1 MKKTILFLNALLM
14 ITLSSCNDYFD
25 KTGDEQHITDKKFFG
40 DEAAFASALTDCYT
54 LMRSRDLYGGMLTL
68 EMMEFA
74 NQNMAPHDA
83 FSSAAA
89 QLNFADAAL
98 AARVDS
104 MTHAAYRVVAAC
116 NKLIDEAERTKV
128 VFTSAGKKKIITA
141 EAYALRAAVQF
152 DLLRLFH
159 PAPATDAGFRG
170 LPYVTHTSANVP
182 EALTTTQIL
191 QAVND
196 DLAHAAQLL
205 KTADPIL
212 KERNSIVGIGEFDRR
227 LRTFQMNYYA
237 VKAVQARVALWQGNY
252 EQAAVQ
258 ADSVLAHLQNTV
270 ARYRLFY
277 WVTPGHYG
285 SDFSFSREYV
295 FGIASTPTGFARLSD
310 DMFKTKGIQTT
321 TSLRDIYADNAD
333 IRYRAWFRQQ
343 GSSYA
348 MSNKFGSATLL
359 TDYVYST
366 SATASSL
373 PAAIPYIK
381 LGEVMLIKA
390 EALNEMGQ
398 TSAARSLLEEMQ
410 GYKDIS
416 YASRATSVTKESLR
430 ELIYAEARRDLFGEG
445 QLFYLNKR
453 LGLTS
458 VKAADGT
465 MRTVTLNQYTLP
477 LPADLYKAVQ

>member
-1 MKKTILFLNALLM
+1 MKKTIFFLIALLM
-14 ITLSSCNDYFD
+14 MTLSSCNDYFD

-40 DEAAFASALTDCYT
+40 DEAAFASALTDCYN

-74 NQNMAPHDA
+74 NQNIAPHDA
-83 FSSAAA
+83 ISSAAS

-98 AARVDS
+98 AARIDT

-159 PAPATDAGFRG
+159 PAPATDVGFRG

-212 KERNSIVGIGEFDRR
+212 KERNSIVGVDEFDRR

-252 EQAAVQ
+252 EQAVAQ
-258 ADSVLAHLQNTV
+258 SDSVLAHLQNTV

-343 GSSYA
+343 GSGYA

-366 SATASSL
+366 SATATSL

-430 ELIYAEARRDLFGEG
+430 ELLYEEARRDLFGEG

>member
-1 MKKTILFLNALLM
+1 M
-14 ITLSSCNDYFD
+14 TLSSCNDYFD

-212 KERNSIVGIGEFDRR
+212 KERNSIVGVGEFDRR

-252 EQAAVQ
+252 EQAVAQ

-343 GSSYA
+343 GSGYA

-366 SATASSL
+366 SATATSL

-465 MRTVTLNQYTLP
+465 MRTITLNQYTLP
-477 LPADLYKAVQ
+477 LPADLFNAIQ

>member
-1 MKKTILFLNALLM
+1 M

-54 LMRSRDLYGGMLTL
+54 LMRSRDLYGGILTL

-212 KERNSIVGIGEFDRR
+212 KERNSIVGVGEFDRR

-237 VKAVQARVALWQGNY
+237 VKAVQARVALWQGDY
-252 EQAAVQ
+252 EQAVAQ

-343 GSSYA
+343 GSGYA

-366 SATASSL
+366 SATATSL

-410 GYKDIS
+410 SYKDIS

-430 ELIYAEARRDLFGEG
+430 ELIYAEACRDLFGEG

-477 LPADLYKAVQ
+477 LPADLFNAIQ

>member
-1 MKKTILFLNALLM
+1 MKKMIFFLIALLM
-14 ITLSSCNDYFD
+14 MTLSSCNDYFD

-170 LPYVTHTSANVP
+170 LPYVTHTSANAP

-191 QAVND
+191 QAVNT

-212 KERNSIVGIGEFDRR
+212 KERNSIVGVGEFDRR

-252 EQAAVQ
+252 EQAVAQ

-343 GSSYA
+343 GSGYA

-366 SATASSL
+366 SATATSL

-398 TSAARSLLEEMQ
+398 TAAARSLLEEMQ

-477 LPADLYKAVQ
+477 LPADLFNAIQ

>member
-1 MKKTILFLNALLM
+1 M
-14 ITLSSCNDYFD
+14 TLSSCNDYFD

-83 FSSAAA
+83 ISSAAA

-170 LPYVTHTSANVP
+170 LPYVTHTSVNVP

-205 KTADPIL
+205 KTVDPIL
-212 KERNSIVGIGEFDRR
+212 KERNSIVGVGEFDRR

-252 EQAAVQ
+252 EQAVAQ

-343 GSSYA
+343 GSGYA

-366 SATASSL
+366 SATATSL

-477 LPADLYKAVQ
+477 LPADLFNAIQ

>member
-1 MKKTILFLNALLM
+1 M

-54 LMRSRDLYGGMLTL
+54 LMRSRDLYGGMLTF

-159 PAPATDAGFRG
+159 PAPATDTGFRG

-343 GSSYA
+343 GSGYA

-366 SATASSL
+366 SATATSL

-398 TSAARSLLEEMQ
+398 TLAARSLLEEMQ
-410 GYKDIS
+410 SYKDIS

-430 ELIYAEARRDLFGEG
+430 ELLYEEARRDLFGEG

-453 LGLTS
+453 LGLTL
-458 VKAADGT
+458 VKAADGSI
-465 MRTVTLNQYTLP
+465 RTVTLNQYTLP
-477 LPADLYKAVQ
+477 LPADLFNAIQ

>member
-1 MKKTILFLNALLM
+1 MKKTIFFLIALLM
-14 ITLSSCNDYFD
+14 MTLSSCNDYFD

-83 FSSAAA
+83 ISSAAA

-170 LPYVTHTSANVP
+170 LPYVTHTSVNVP

-205 KTADPIL
+205 KTVDPIL
-212 KERNSIVGIGEFDRR
+212 KERNSIVGVGEFDRR

-252 EQAAVQ
+252 EQAVVQ

-343 GSSYA
+343 GSGYA

-366 SATASSL
+366 SATATSL

-381 LGEVMLIKA
+381 LGEVMLIKV
-390 EALNEMGQ
+390 EALNEIGQ
-398 TSAARSLLEEMQ
+398 TSAARTLLEEMQ

-430 ELIYAEARRDLFGEG
+430 ELIYAEACRDLFGEG

-458 VKAADGT
+458 VKAADGSI
-465 MRTVTLNQYTLP
+465 RTVTLNQYTLP
-477 LPADLYKAVQ
+477 LPADLFNAIQ

>member
-1 MKKTILFLNALLM
+1 M

-170 LPYVTHTSANVP
+170 LPYVTHTSANAP

-191 QAVND
+191 QAVNT
-196 DLAHAAQLL
+196 DLTHAAQLL

-212 KERNSIVGIGEFDRR
+212 KERNSIVGVGEFDRR

-252 EQAAVQ
+252 EQAVAQ

-285 SDFSFSREYV
+285 SDFSFSREFV

-343 GSSYA
+343 GSGYA

-366 SATASSL
+366 SATATSL

-398 TSAARSLLEEMQ
+398 TAAARSLLEEMQ

-458 VKAADGT
+458 VKATDGT
-465 MRTVTLNQYTLP
+465 MRTVMLNQYTLP
-477 LPADLYKAVQ
+477 LPADLFNAIQ

>member
-1 MKKTILFLNALLM
+1 M

-83 FSSAAA
+83 ISSAAA

-98 AARVDS
+98 AARIDS

-191 QAVND
+191 QAVNT

-205 KTADPIL
+205 KTVDPIL
-212 KERNSIVGIGEFDRR
+212 KERNSIVGVGEFDRR

-252 EQAAVQ
+252 EQAVVQ

-343 GSSYA
+343 GSGYA

-366 SATASSL
+366 SATATSL

-465 MRTVTLNQYTLP
+465 MRTVTLSQYTLP
-477 LPADLYKAVQ
+477 LPADLFNAIQ

>member
-1 MKKTILFLNALLM
+1 MKKTIFFLIALLM

-54 LMRSRDLYGGMLTL
+54 LMRSRDLYGGILTL

-212 KERNSIVGIGEFDRR
+212 KERNSIVGVGEFDRR

-252 EQAAVQ
+252 EQAVAQ

-285 SDFSFSREYV
+285 SDFSFSREFV

-343 GSSYA
+343 GSGYA

-366 SATASSL
+366 SATATSL

-381 LGEVMLIKA
+381 LGEVMLIKV

-430 ELIYAEARRDLFGEG
+430 ELLYEEARRDLFGEG

>member
-1 MKKTILFLNALLM
+1 MKKTIFFLIALLM
-14 ITLSSCNDYFD
+14 MTLSSCNDYFD

-83 FSSAAA
+83 ISSAAA

-98 AARVDS
+98 AARIDS

-170 LPYVTHTSANVP
+170 LPYVTHTSANAP

-212 KERNSIVGIGEFDRR
+212 KERNSIVGVGEFDRR

-252 EQAAVQ
+252 EEAVAQ

-343 GSSYA
+343 GSGYA

-366 SATASSL
+366 SATATSL

-477 LPADLYKAVQ
+477 LPADLFNAIQ

>member
-1 MKKTILFLNALLM
+1 M
-14 ITLSSCNDYFD
+14 TLSSCNDYFD

-83 FSSAAA
+83 ISSAAA

-170 LPYVTHTSANVP
+170 LPYVTHTSVNVP

-205 KTADPIL
+205 KTVDPIL
-212 KERNSIVGIGEFDRR
+212 KERNSIVGVGEFDRR

-252 EQAAVQ
+252 EQAAAQ

-343 GSSYA
+343 GSGYA

-366 SATASSL
+366 SATATSL

-381 LGEVMLIKA
+381 LGEVMLIKV
-390 EALNEMGQ
+390 EALNEIGQ
-398 TSAARSLLEEMQ
+398 TAAARSLLEEMQ

-453 LGLTS
+453 LGLTL

-477 LPADLYKAVQ
+477 LPADLFNAIQ

>member
-1 MKKTILFLNALLM
+1 MKKMIFFLIALLM
-14 ITLSSCNDYFD
+14 MTLSSCNDYFD

-170 LPYVTHTSANVP
+170 LPYVTHTSANAP

-191 QAVND
+191 QAVNT

-212 KERNSIVGIGEFDRR
+212 KERNSIVGVGEFDRR

-252 EQAAVQ
+252 EQAVAQ

-285 SDFSFSREYV
+285 SDFSFSREFV

-343 GSSYA
+343 GSGYA

-366 SATASSL
+366 SATATSL

-398 TSAARSLLEEMQ
+398 TAAARSLLEEMQ

-430 ELIYAEARRDLFGEG
+430 ELIYAEACRDLFGEG

-458 VKAADGT
+458 VKAADGSI
-465 MRTVTLNQYTLP
+465 RTVTLNQYTLP
-477 LPADLYKAVQ
+477 LPADLFNAIQ

>member
-1 MKKTILFLNALLM
+1 MKKTIFFLIALLM
-14 ITLSSCNDYFD
+14 MTLSSCNDYFD

-40 DEAAFASALTDCYT
+40 DEAAFASALTDCYN
-54 LMRSRDLYGGMLTL
+54 LMRSRNLYGGMLTL

-83 FSSAAA
+83 ISSAAS

-98 AARVDS
+98 AARIDTV
-104 MTHAAYRVVAAC
+104 THAAYRVVAAC

-191 QAVND
+191 QAVNT

-205 KTADPIL
+205 KTVDPIL
-212 KERNSIVGIGEFDRR
+212 KERNSIVGVGEFDRR

-252 EQAAVQ
+252 EQAVAQ

-295 FGIASTPTGFARLSD
+295 FGIASTPSGFARLSD

-398 TSAARSLLEEMQ
+398 TAAARTLLEEMQ
-410 GYKDIS
+410 SYKDIS
-416 YASRATSVTKESLR
+416 YASRVISVTKESLR

-458 VKAADGT
+458 VKAADGSI
-465 MRTVTLNQYTLP
+465 RTVTLNQYTLP
-477 LPADLYKAVQ
+477 LPADLFNAIQ

>member
-1 MKKTILFLNALLM
+1 M

-54 LMRSRDLYGGMLTL
+54 LMRSRNLYGGMLTL

-83 FSSAAA
+83 ISSAAA

-212 KERNSIVGIGEFDRR
+212 KERNSIVGVGEFDRR

-237 VKAVQARVALWQGNY
+237 VKALQARVALWQGNY
-252 EQAAVQ
+252 EQAAAQ

-277 WVTPGHYG
+277 WVSPGHYG

-295 FGIASTPTGFARLSD
+295 FGIASTPTGFAHLSD

-343 GSSYA
+343 GSGYA

-366 SATASSL
+366 SATATSL

-430 ELIYAEARRDLFGEG
+430 ELLYEEARRDLFGEG

-477 LPADLYKAVQ
+477 LPADLFNAIQ

>member
-1 MKKTILFLNALLM
+1 M

-40 DEAAFASALTDCYT
+40 DEAAFASALTDCYN

-74 NQNMAPHDA
+74 NQNIAPHDA
-83 FSSAAA
+83 ISSAAS

-212 KERNSIVGIGEFDRR
+212 KERNSIVGVGEFDRR

-252 EQAAVQ
+252 EQAVAQ

-343 GSSYA
+343 GSGYA

-366 SATASSL
+366 SATATSL

-398 TSAARSLLEEMQ
+398 TAAARSLLEEMQ

-453 LGLTS
+453 LGLMS

-465 MRTVTLNQYTLP
+465 MRTVTLSQYTLP
-477 LPADLYKAVQ
+477 LPADLFNAIQ

>member
-1 MKKTILFLNALLM
+1 MKKTIFFLIALLM
-14 ITLSSCNDYFD
+14 MTLSSCNDYFD

-40 DEAAFASALTDCYT
+40 DEAAFASALTDCYN

-74 NQNMAPHDA
+74 NQNIAPHDA
-83 FSSAAA
+83 ISSAAS

-98 AARVDS
+98 AARIDT

-170 LPYVTHTSANVP
+170 LPYVTHTSANAP

-191 QAVND
+191 QAVNT

-205 KTADPIL
+205 KTVDPIL
-212 KERNSIVGIGEFDRR
+212 KERNSIVGVGEFDRR

-252 EQAAVQ
+252 EQAVAQ

-295 FGIASTPTGFARLSD
+295 FGIASTPSGFARLSD

-398 TSAARSLLEEMQ
+398 TAAARSLLEEMQ
-410 GYKDIS
+410 SYKDIS
-416 YASRATSVTKESLR
+416 YASRVISVTKESLR

-458 VKAADGT
+458 VKAADGSI
-465 MRTVTLNQYTLP
+465 RTVTRNQYTLP
-477 LPADLYKAVQ
+477 LPADLFNAIQ

>member
-1 MKKTILFLNALLM
+1 M
-14 ITLSSCNDYFD
+14 TLSSCNDYFD

-83 FSSAAA
+83 FSSAAS

-170 LPYVTHTSANVP
+170 LSYVTNTSANVP

-212 KERNSIVGIGEFDRR
+212 KERNSIVGVGEFDRR

-252 EQAAVQ
+252 EQAVAQ

-343 GSSYA
+343 GSGYA

-366 SATASSL
+366 SATATSL

-477 LPADLYKAVQ
+477 LPADLFNAIQ

>member
-1 MKKTILFLNALLM
+1 M

-54 LMRSRDLYGGMLTL
+54 LMRSRDLYGGILTL

-191 QAVND
+191 QAVNT

-212 KERNSIVGIGEFDRR
+212 KERNSIVGVGEFDRR
-227 LRTFQMNYYA
+227 LRTFQMNFYA

-252 EQAAVQ
+252 EQAVAQ

-343 GSSYA
+343 GSGYA

-366 SATASSL
+366 SATATSL

-398 TSAARSLLEEMQ
+398 TAAARSLLEEMQ

-416 YASRATSVTKESLR
+416 YASRATSVIKESLR

-458 VKAADGT
+458 VKAADGSI
-465 MRTVTLNQYTLP
+465 RTVTLNQYTLP
-477 LPADLYKAVQ
+477 LPADLFNAIQ

>member
-1 MKKTILFLNALLM
+1 MKKTIFFLIALLM
-14 ITLSSCNDYFD
+14 MTLSSCNDYFD

-83 FSSAAA
+83 ISSAAS

-159 PAPATDAGFRG
+159 PTPATDAGFRG

-182 EALTTTQIL
+182 VALTTMQIL

-212 KERNSIVGIGEFDRR
+212 KERNSIVGVGEFDRR

-252 EQAAVQ
+252 EQAVAQ

-285 SDFSFSREYV
+285 SDFSFSREFV

-343 GSSYA
+343 GSGYA

-366 SATASSL
+366 SATATSL

-477 LPADLYKAVQ
+477 LPADLFNAIQ

>member
-1 MKKTILFLNALLM
+1 MKKTIFFLIALLM

-83 FSSAAA
+83 ISSAAA

-98 AARVDS
+98 AARIDS

-191 QAVND
+191 QAVNT

-212 KERNSIVGIGEFDRR
+212 KERNSIVGVGEFDRR

-252 EQAAVQ
+252 EQAVAQ

-343 GSSYA
+343 GSGYA

-366 SATASSL
+366 SATATSL

-416 YASRATSVTKESLR
+416 YASSATSVTKESLR

-465 MRTVTLNQYTLP
+465 MRTVTLNQYTFP
-477 LPADLYKAVQ
+477 LPADLFNAIQ

>member
-1 MKKTILFLNALLM
+1 MKKTIFFLIALLM

-83 FSSAAA
+83 ISSAAA

-98 AARVDS
+98 AARIDS

-191 QAVND
+191 QAVNV

-205 KTADPIL
+205 KTVDPIL
-212 KERNSIVGIGEFDRR
+212 KERNSIVGVGEFDRR

-252 EQAAVQ
+252 EQAVAQ

-270 ARYRLFY
+270 VRYRLFY

-343 GSSYA
+343 GSGYA

-366 SATASSL
+366 SATATSL

-465 MRTVTLNQYTLP
+465 MRTVTLSQYTLP
-477 LPADLYKAVQ
+477 LPADLFNAIQ

>member
-40 DEAAFASALTDCYT
+40 DETAFASALTDCYN
-54 LMRSRDLYGGMLTL
+54 LMRSRNLYGGMLTL
-68 EMMEFA
+68 EMIEFA

-159 PAPATDAGFRG
+159 PAPATDAGFHG
-170 LPYVTHTSANVP
+170 LPYVTHTSGNAP

-212 KERNSIVGIGEFDRR
+212 KERNSIVGVGEFDRR

-237 VKAVQARVALWQGNY
+237 VKAVQARAALWQGNY
-252 EQAAVQ
+252 EQAVAQ

-310 DMFKTKGIQTT
+310 DMFKTKGIQTA

-343 GSSYA
+343 GSGYA

-366 SATASSL
+366 SATATSL

-381 LGEVMLIKA
+381 LGEVMLIKV

-477 LPADLYKAVQ
+477 LPADLFNAIQ

>member
-1 MKKTILFLNALLM
+1 MKKTIFFLIALLM
-14 ITLSSCNDYFD
+14 MTLSSCNDYFD

-40 DEAAFASALTDCYT
+40 DETAFVSALTDCYT

-98 AARVDS
+98 AARIDS

-159 PAPATDAGFRG
+159 PTPATDAGFRG

-212 KERNSIVGIGEFDRR
+212 KERNSIVGVGEFDRR

-252 EQAAVQ
+252 EQAVAQ

-343 GSSYA
+343 GSGYA

-366 SATASSL
+366 SATATSL

-458 VKAADGT
+458 VKAADGSI
-465 MRTVTLNQYTLP
+465 RTVTPNQYTLP
-477 LPADLYKAVQ
+477 LPADLFNAIQ

>member
-1 MKKTILFLNALLM
+1 M
-14 ITLSSCNDYFD
+14 TLSSCNDYFD
-25 KTGDEQHITDKKFFG
+25 KTGDEQRITDKKFFG
-40 DEAAFASALTDCYT
+40 DEAAFASALTDCYN

-74 NQNMAPHDA
+74 NQNIAPHDA
-83 FSSAAA
+83 ISSAAS

-98 AARVDS
+98 AARIDT

-170 LPYVTHTSANVP
+170 LPYVTHTSANAP

-191 QAVND
+191 QAVNT

-205 KTADPIL
+205 KTVDPIL
-212 KERNSIVGIGEFDRR
+212 KERNSIVGVGEFDRR

-252 EQAAVQ
+252 EQAVAQ

-295 FGIASTPTGFARLSD
+295 FGIASTPSGFARLSD

-398 TSAARSLLEEMQ
+398 TAAARSLLEEMQ
-410 GYKDIS
+410 SYKDIS
-416 YASRATSVTKESLR
+416 YASRVISVTKESLR

-458 VKAADGT
+458 VKAADGSI
-465 MRTVTLNQYTLP
+465 RTVTRNQYTLP
-477 LPADLYKAVQ
+477 LPADLFNAIQ

>member
-54 LMRSRDLYGGMLTL
+54 LMRSRDLYGGILTL

-212 KERNSIVGIGEFDRR
+212 KERNSIVGVGEFDRR

-252 EQAAVQ
+252 EQAVAQ

-343 GSSYA
+343 GSGYA

-366 SATASSL
+366 SATATSL

-430 ELIYAEARRDLFGEG
+430 ELLYEEARRDLFGEG

-458 VKAADGT
+458 VKAADGS
-465 MRTVTLNQYTLP
+465 MRTVTLSQYTLP
-477 LPADLYKAVQ
+477 LPADLFNAIQ

>member
-1 MKKTILFLNALLM
+1 MKKTIFFLIALLM
-14 ITLSSCNDYFD
+14 MTLSSCNDYFD

-40 DEAAFASALTDCYT
+40 DEAAFASALTDCYN

-74 NQNMAPHDA
+74 NQNIAPHDA
-83 FSSAAA
+83 ISSAAS

-98 AARVDS
+98 AARIDT

-170 LPYVTHTSANVP
+170 LPYVTHTSANAP

-191 QAVND
+191 QAVNT

-205 KTADPIL
+205 KTVDPIL
-212 KERNSIVGIGEFDRR
+212 KERNSIVGVGEFDRR

-252 EQAAVQ
+252 EQAVAQ

-343 GSSYA
+343 GSGYA

-366 SATASSL
+366 SATATSL

-430 ELIYAEARRDLFGEG
+430 ELLYEEARRDLFGEG

-477 LPADLYKAVQ
+477 LPADLFNAIQ

>member
-1 MKKTILFLNALLM
+1 M

-170 LPYVTHTSANVP
+170 LPYVTHTSANAP

-191 QAVND
+191 QAVNT

-212 KERNSIVGIGEFDRR
+212 KERNSIVGVGEFDRR

-252 EQAAVQ
+252 EQAVAQ

-285 SDFSFSREYV
+285 SDFSFSREFV

-343 GSSYA
+343 GSGYA

-366 SATASSL
+366 SATATSL

-381 LGEVMLIKA
+381 LGEVMLIKV

-430 ELIYAEARRDLFGEG
+430 ELLYEEARRDLFGEG

>member
-1 MKKTILFLNALLM
+1 MKKTIFFLIALLM
-14 ITLSSCNDYFD
+14 MTLSSCNDYFD

-83 FSSAAA
+83 ISSAAA

-170 LPYVTHTSANVP
+170 LPYVTHTSVNVP

-196 DLAHAAQLL
+196 DLVHAAQFL

-212 KERNSIVGIGEFDRR
+212 KERNSIVGVGEFDRR

-252 EQAAVQ
+252 EQAVAQ

-343 GSSYA
+343 GSGYA

-366 SATASSL
+366 SATATSL

-430 ELIYAEARRDLFGEG
+430 ELIYDEARRDLFGEG

-465 MRTVTLNQYTLP
+465 MRTVTLNQYTFP
-477 LPADLYKAVQ
+477 LPADLFNAIQ

>member
-1 MKKTILFLNALLM
+1 
-14 ITLSSCNDYFD
+14 
-25 KTGDEQHITDKKFFG
+25 
-40 DEAAFASALTDCYT
+40 
-54 LMRSRDLYGGMLTL
+54 MRSRDLYGGMLTL

-83 FSSAAA
+83 ISSAAS
-89 QLNFADAAL
+89 QLNFADMAL

-191 QAVND
+191 QAVNN

-343 GSSYA
+343 GSGYA
-348 MSNKFGSATLL
+348 MSYKFGSATLL

-366 SATASSL
+366 SATATSL

-445 QLFYLNKR
+445 QLFYLNKW

-458 VKAADGT
+458 VKAADGSI
-465 MRTVTLNQYTLP
+465 RTVTLNQYTLP
-477 LPADLYKAVQ
+477 LPADLFNAIQ

>member
-1 MKKTILFLNALLM
+1 M

-116 NKLIDEAERTKV
+116 NKLIDEDERTKV

-159 PAPATDAGFRG
+159 PAPATDVGFRG

-212 KERNSIVGIGEFDRR
+212 KERNSIVGVGEFDRR

-252 EQAAVQ
+252 EQAAAQ

-343 GSSYA
+343 GSGYA

-366 SATASSL
+366 SATATSL
-373 PAAIPYIK
+373 PVAIPYIK

-398 TSAARSLLEEMQ
+398 TSAARTLLEEMQ

-477 LPADLYKAVQ
+477 LPADLFNAIQ

>member
-1 MKKTILFLNALLM
+1 MKKTIFFLIALLM

-40 DEAAFASALTDCYT
+40 NEAAFASALTDCYT
-54 LMRSRDLYGGMLTL
+54 LMRSRDLYGGILTL

-191 QAVND
+191 QAVNT

-212 KERNSIVGIGEFDRR
+212 KERNSIVGVGEFDRR
-227 LRTFQMNYYA
+227 LRTFQMNFYA

-252 EQAAVQ
+252 EQAVAQ

-343 GSSYA
+343 GSGYA

-366 SATASSL
+366 SATATSL

-398 TSAARSLLEEMQ
+398 TAAARSLLEEMQ

-416 YASRATSVTKESLR
+416 YASRATSVIKESLR

-458 VKAADGT
+458 VKAADGSI
-465 MRTVTLNQYTLP
+465 RTVTLNQYTLP
-477 LPADLYKAVQ
+477 LPADLFNAIQ

>member
-1 MKKTILFLNALLM
+1 M
-14 ITLSSCNDYFD
+14 TLSSCNDYFD

-83 FSSAAA
+83 ISSAAS

-104 MTHAAYRVVAAC
+104 MTHAAYRVVVAC
-116 NKLIDEAERTKV
+116 NKLIDEVERTKV

-212 KERNSIVGIGEFDRR
+212 KERNSIVGVGEFDRR

-252 EQAAVQ
+252 EQAVAQ

-343 GSSYA
+343 GSGYA

-366 SATASSL
+366 SATATSL

-398 TSAARSLLEEMQ
+398 TLAARSLLEEMQ
-410 GYKDIS
+410 SYKDIS

-430 ELIYAEARRDLFGEG
+430 ELLYEEARRDLFGEG

-453 LGLTS
+453 LGLTL
-458 VKAADGT
+458 VKAADGSI
-465 MRTVTLNQYTLP
+465 RTVTLNQYTLP
-477 LPADLYKAVQ
+477 LPADLFNAIQ

>member
-1 MKKTILFLNALLM
+1 MKKTIFFLIALLM
-14 ITLSSCNDYFD
+14 MTLSSCNDYFD

-40 DEAAFASALTDCYT
+40 DEAAFASALTDCYN

-74 NQNMAPHDA
+74 NQNIAPHDA
-83 FSSAAA
+83 ISSAAS

-98 AARVDS
+98 AARIDT

-212 KERNSIVGIGEFDRR
+212 KERNSIVGVGEFDRR

-252 EQAAVQ
+252 EQAVAQ

-343 GSSYA
+343 GSGYA

-366 SATASSL
+366 SATATSL

-430 ELIYAEARRDLFGEG
+430 ELLYEEARRDLFGEG

-458 VKAADGT
+458 VKAADGSI
-465 MRTVTLNQYTLP
+465 RTVTRNQYTLP
-477 LPADLYKAVQ
+477 LPADLFNAIQ

>member
-1 MKKTILFLNALLM
+1 MKKTIFFLIALLM
-14 ITLSSCNDYFD
+14 MTLSSCNDYFD

-83 FSSAAA
+83 ISSAAS

-98 AARVDS
+98 AARIDS

-159 PAPATDAGFRG
+159 PAPATNAGFRG

-205 KTADPIL
+205 KTVDPIL
-212 KERNSIVGIGEFDRR
+212 KERNSIVGVGEFDRR

-252 EQAAVQ
+252 EQAVVQ

-310 DMFKTKGIQTT
+310 VMFKTKGIQTT

-343 GSSYA
+343 GSGYA

-366 SATASSL
+366 SATATSL

-398 TSAARSLLEEMQ
+398 TAAARSLLEEMQ
-410 GYKDIS
+410 SYKDIS
-416 YASRATSVTKESLR
+416 YASRVISVTKESLR
-430 ELIYAEARRDLFGEG
+430 ELIYAEARRDWFGEG
-445 QLFYLNKR
+445 QVFYLNKR

-458 VKAADGT
+458 VKAADGSI
-465 MRTVTLNQYTLP
+465 RTVTLNQYTLP
-477 LPADLYKAVQ
+477 LPADLFNAIQ

>member
-1 MKKTILFLNALLM
+1 MKKTIFFLIALLM
-14 ITLSSCNDYFD
+14 MTLSSCNDYFD

-128 VFTSAGKKKIITA
+128 VFTSAGKKKIIMA

-191 QAVND
+191 QAVNT

-212 KERNSIVGIGEFDRR
+212 KERNSIVGVGEFDRR

-252 EQAAVQ
+252 EQAVEQ
-258 ADSVLAHLQNTV
+258 ADSVLAHLQNAV

-343 GSSYA
+343 GSGYA

-366 SATASSL
+366 SATATSL

-381 LGEVMLIKA
+381 LGEVMLIKV

-430 ELIYAEARRDLFGEG
+430 ELIYAESRRDLFGEG

-477 LPADLYKAVQ
+477 LPADLFNAIQ

>member
-1 MKKTILFLNALLM
+1 MKKTIFFLIALLM

-83 FSSAAA
+83 ISSAAA

-98 AARVDS
+98 AARIDS

-212 KERNSIVGIGEFDRR
+212 KERNSIVGVGEFDRR

-252 EQAAVQ
+252 EQAVTQ

-343 GSSYA
+343 GSGYA

-366 SATASSL
+366 SATATSL

-458 VKAADGT
+458 VKAADGSI
-465 MRTVTLNQYTLP
+465 RTVTPNQYTLP
-477 LPADLYKAVQ
+477 LPADLFNAIQ

>member
-1 MKKTILFLNALLM
+1 M
-14 ITLSSCNDYFD
+14 TLSSCNDYFD

-40 DEAAFASALTDCYT
+40 DEAAFASALTDCYN
-54 LMRSRDLYGGMLTL
+54 LMRSRNLYGGMLTL

-83 FSSAAA
+83 ISSAAS

-98 AARVDS
+98 AARIDTV
-104 MTHAAYRVVAAC
+104 THAAYRVVAAC

-170 LPYVTHTSANVP
+170 LPYVTHTSANAP

-191 QAVND
+191 QAVNT
-196 DLAHAAQLL
+196 DLTHAAQLL

-212 KERNSIVGIGEFDRR
+212 KERNSIVGVGEFDRR

-252 EQAAVQ
+252 EQAVAQ

-295 FGIASTPTGFARLSD
+295 FGIASTPIGFARLSD

-343 GSSYA
+343 GSGYA

-366 SATASSL
+366 SATATSL

-458 VKAADGT
+458 VKTADGT

-477 LPADLYKAVQ
+477 LPADLFNAIQ